1 MCIFYVFTMDCWSSG
16 YDCRLPSYRLAAESG
31 SIPGQFISDFW
42 HLSDAFVS
50 GMGFLFVF
58 EVRLGRGARKEHL
71 GAPGPDALFCKQR
84 HVISGVKRSIVSRA
98 MLFHLLHF

>member
-1 MCIFYVFTMDCWSSG
+1 
-16 YDCRLPSYRLAAESG
+16 
-31 SIPGQFISDFW
+31 
-42 HLSDAFVS
+42 
-50 GMGFLFVF
+50 MGFLFVF